1 VTARL
6 MDIATRLG
14 DYEAGELDWEDTLAL
29 FGDLVASG
37 YAWHL
42 QGSYGR
48 TAATLI
54 REGSLDEE
62 GNIL

>member
-1 VTARL
+1 MTARL

-14 DYEAGELDWEDTLAL
+14 DYEAGELDSEDTVAL
-29 FGDLVASG
+29 FADLVASG

-48 TAATLI
+48 AAADLI
-54 REGSLDEE
+54 ADGVLDEE